1 MRALAAWIMA
11 RRMNGLVA
19 TSGFAA
25 MGFAL
30 PPLLIISLASLGLV
44 TLRKGA
50 REGLLV
56 MAGCVILFV
65 SMALITT
72 QSVRADLMILVVLWL
87 MTWALALVYRTM
99 ATPAWMINSVG
110 LVGMAGVVGFY
121 LAVADPAAFWLV
133 LLEQHIK
140 PVFVEQQLL
149 ASNEELDLL
158 LSMLASVMTGGV
170 AALVSVVLITSLLL
184 ARWWQAILYNPGGFR
199 QEYYAMR
206 LGKGT
211 AVVLIVLLLI
221 TLTARF
227 AITTDMATVI
237 WLLYFFQGMA
247 VIHSLI
253 GMTGLSIGWLVS
265 LYLLII
271 VMPNYASPV
280 ISGLGLVDTWFDFR
294 RRLPRRRK
302 PDEDE

>member
-19 TSGFAA
+19 TTGFAA
-25 MGFAL
+25 MGYAL

-56 MAGCVILFV
+56 MAGCVVLFV
-65 SMALITT
+65 SIALITT
-72 QSVRADLMILVVLWL
+72 QSVGADLMILVVLWL
-87 MTWALALVYRTM
+87 MTWLLALVYRTM

-110 LVGMAGVVGFY
+110 FVGMAGVVGFY

-149 ASNEELDLL
+149 ANNEELDLL
-158 LSMLASVMTGGV
+158 LNMLASVMTGGV

-199 QEYYAMR
+199 QEYYALR

-211 AVVLIVLLLI
+211 AMVLIVLLLI

-294 RRLPRRRK
+294 RRVPRRRK

>member
-11 RRMNGLVA
+11 RRINSLVA

-30 PPLLIISLASLGLV
+30 PPLLLISLASLGLV

-56 MAGCVILFV
+56 MAGCAALFV
-65 SMALITT
+65 TMALVTT
-72 QSVRADLMILVVLWL
+72 QSVRADLIVLVILWL
-87 MTWALALVYRTM
+87 MAWLVALVYRTM
-99 ATPAWMINSVG
+99 STPAWMINSVG
-110 LVGMAGVVGFY
+110 LIGMVGVIGFY
-121 LAVADPAAFWLV
+121 LLVPDPAAFWLV

-149 ASNEELDLL
+149 ANNEELDLL
-158 LSMLASVMTGGV
+158 LGMLASVMTGGV
-170 AALVSVVLITSLLL
+170 AALVSIVLILSLLL

-199 QEYYAMR
+199 QEFYTLR

-211 AVVLIVLLLI
+211 AMVLIALLLI
-221 TLTARF
+221 SLIGKF
-227 AITTDMATVI
+227 AIATDMATVL

-247 VIHSLI
+247 VIHGLI
-253 GMTGLSIGWLVS
+253 GVTGLSIGWLVS
-265 LYLLII
+265 LYLLLII
-271 VMPNYASPV
+271 MPNYASPV

-294 RRLPRRRK
+294 RRVPRNSK
-302 PDEDE
+302 PDVDE

>member
-11 RRMNGLVA
+11 RRVNSLVA

-25 MGFAL
+25 ISFVV
-30 PPLLIISLASLGLV
+30 PPLLIVSLASLGLV

-56 MAGCVILFV
+56 MAGCVALFV
-65 SMALITT
+65 IMVLVTA
-72 QSVRADLMILVVLWL
+72 QSVRADLIVLAILWL
-87 MTWALALVYRTM
+87 MTWLVALVYRTM
-99 ATPAWMINSVG
+99 STPAWMINSVG
-110 LVGMAGVVGFY
+110 MIGMLGVIGFY
-121 LAVADPAAFWLV
+121 LVVPDPAGFWLV

-149 ASNEELDLL
+149 ANNEELDLL
-158 LSMLASVMTGGV
+158 LGMLASVMTGGV
-170 AALVSVVLITSLLL
+170 AALASIVLIMSLLL

-199 QEYYAMR
+199 QEFYSLR

-211 AVVLIVLLLI
+211 AMVLIALLLI
-221 TLTARF
+221 SLIGKF
-227 AITTDMATVI
+227 AIATDMATVL

-247 VIHSLI
+247 VIHGLI
-253 GMTGLSIGWLVS
+253 GVTGLSIGWLVS
-265 LYLLII
+265 LYLLLMI
-271 VMPNYASPV
+271 MPNYASPV

-294 RRLPRRRK
+294 KRVPRSRK
-302 PDEDE
+302 PDGDE